1 MRHRVMDTPGGGA
14 TGCAACHCP
23 LLAASTE
30 KGWCGLSRDLK
41 MLEKYHGSIHGT
53 IHGNINWNMLK
64 RKLEGTTRKSKGFY
78 RDFMESWEYHGIS

>member
-1 MRHRVMDTPGGGA
+1 
-14 TGCAACHCP
+14 
-23 LLAASTE
+23 
-30 KGWCGLSRDLK
+30 